1 MDSAENRPDPDEL
14 LASLIHEE
22 EKSKRGK
29 LKIFFGMC
37 AGVGKTYTML
47 QAAKVEKTKGC
58 DIIIGFV
65 ETHNRRETT
74 NLVEGFELVERKKL
88 GYKSTRV
95 EEMDLDAII
104 ARKPQIVLVDELAH
118 TNAPGSRHTKRF
130 QDVLEI
136 LENGISV
143 YTTVNVQHLESRSE
157 TVAQI
162 TGIIVRE
169 TLPDEIFE
177 NADEVEL
184 VDLSPDEL
192 LQRLSEGKVYT
203 PERSREAIMNFFRKG
218 NITALREMAL
228 RIVADRVDKQLH
240 DYMQEKRIRGP
251 WKSGLHLLVA
261 IDYKIQ
267 STRLLR
273 WAKNLAYSMGANI
286 QAIYVETS
294 HHVTAKENEQLNK
307 NINLAKQLGIKVRIV
322 TNYDLVEAIVE
333 YAQKENVTHIIVGKP
348 RVRNLIA
355 MLKLG
360 NFVNRLIR
368 YSGNIDVYILG
379 ADSQA
384 KGRYKEKVFVPSFTS
399 SIREYLTV
407 TLLVFLTSI
416 MLYLV
421 KDFVGY
427 QIVSFGLL
435 FLVSILAIFFG
446 SGPILIAAA
455 LSAIIWDYF
464 FIPPQ
469 FTLHIDKPED
479 LLMLIMFFIIAMLNG
494 ILTSRVR
501 RQEQKIRI
509 REERT
514 QALYQLTKELN
525 TASGMN
531 EVSGIAVKY
540 VHKYFGLESAIV
552 LKNELNQLDSAIQ
565 GGTNIRFSDNDF
577 SVANWVFKN
586 SAVAGKYT
594 DTLPSG
600 AYTFYPLAGNSG
612 NMGVIAAEMHRTF
625 TQGEEQF
632 WDACLSQVSGK
643 YEREFLRNAAKN
655 TYILSESEKLYKT
668 LFNSISHELRIPVA
682 TIIGASDTLL
692 TQCYP
697 EETKQALYSEINIAS
712 IRLNRLIEN
721 LLNMSRLE
729 SGYIKPRPDWC
740 DLHDIA
746 NNVAESL
753 QNELKPFKLITV
765 IPSDMP
771 LVKVDF
777 GLVEQA
783 LHNLILNT
791 TQIAPPGTIIRLK
804 IFYDNG
810 FLNLQVMDRGPG
822 FSAAELNFVFNKFY
836 RGKDAKTGG
845 TGLGLSIVKGFV
857 EAQGGTIIAENRA
870 NGGAKFTI
878 KIPVQRADI
887 NHQKKLKIHGHSR
900 HHTDH

>member
-1 MDSAENRPDPDEL
+1 MESTDNRPDPDEL
-14 LASLIHEE
+14 LASLRHEE

-47 QAAKVEKTKGC
+47 QAAKVEQQKGC
-58 DIIIGFV
+58 DIIIGYI
-65 ETHNRRETT
+65 ETHNRKETAM
-74 NLVEGFELVERKKL
+74 LVDGFEIIPRQKL
-88 GYKSTRV
+88 EYKSTKV
-95 EEMDLDAII
+95 QEMDLDAII
-104 ARKPQIVLVDELAH
+104 ARKPQVVLVDELAH
-118 TNAPGSRHTKRF
+118 TNAPGSRHIKRF
-130 QDVLEI
+130 QDVLEL
-136 LENGISV
+136 LENGINV

-162 TGIIVRE
+162 TGITVRE
-169 TLPDEIFE
+169 TLPDDIFE

-184 VDLSPDEL
+184 VDLSPEQL
-192 LQRLSEGKVYT
+192 LQRLAEGKVYA
-203 PERSREAIMNFFRKG
+203 PDRSREAIGNFFRKG

-240 DYMQEKRIRGP
+240 DYMQQKRIRGP

-261 IDYKIQ
+261 IDYSLQ

-273 WAKNLAYSMGANI
+273 WAKNLSYSMGANI

-294 HHVTAKENEQLNK
+294 RHLTSKEGEQLNK

-322 TNYDLVEAIVE
+322 TNYDVVNAIVDF
-333 YAQKENVTHIIVGKP
+333 AQKENATHIIVGKP
-348 RVRNLIA
+348 RVRNLFA
-355 MLKLG
+355 MLRLG

-379 ADSQA
+379 ADNQA

-399 SIREYLTV
+399 NMREYLTV
-407 TLLVFLTSI
+407 ILFVILTTVI
-416 MLYLV
+416 CYLV
-421 KDFVGY
+421 KDYIGY
-427 QIVSFGLL
+427 QVVSFGLL

-446 SGPILIAAA
+446 SGPILLAAA
-455 LSAIIWDYF
+455 FSALIWDYL

-479 LLMLIMFFIIAMLNG
+479 ILMLIMFFIIALLNG

-525 TASGMN
+525 TTSGIG
-531 EVSGIAVKY
+531 EVSKVAINY
-540 VHKYFGLESAIV
+540 VLKYFNLEAAIIP
-552 LKNELNQLDSAIQ
+552 KTEFNKLDNAVQ
-565 GGTNIRFSDNDF
+565 NGTTFSLSENDF
-577 SVANWVFKN
+577 SIANWVFKN
-586 SAVAGKYT
+586 GAIAGKYT

-600 AYTFYPLAGNSG
+600 SYTFYPLAGNSG
-612 NMGVIAAEMHRTF
+612 NMGVIAVELHRVF
-625 TQGEEQF
+625 TLGEEQF
-632 WDACLSQVSGK
+632 WDAFLSQISGK

-655 TYILSESEKLYKT
+655 NYILSESEKLYKT

-682 TIIGASDTLL
+682 TILGASDTLIS
-692 TQCYP
+692 QSYP
-697 EETKQALYSEINIAS
+697 EETKQKLYTEISIAS

-729 SGYIKPRPDWC
+729 SGHITPRPDWC
-740 DLHDIA
+740 DVHDIA
-746 NNVAESL
+746 NNVAETL
-753 QNELKPFKLITV
+753 QHELKPFKLTTV
-765 IPSDMP
+765 IPSDMQ
-771 LVKVDF
+771 LVKIDF
-777 GLVEQA
+777 GLIEQV
-783 LHNLILNT
+783 LHNLILNA
-791 TQIAPPGTIIRLK
+791 TQNAPTGTIIRLK

-810 FLNLQVMDRGPG
+810 FLNIQVMDRGSG
-822 FSAAELNFVFNKFY
+822 FAPSELNFVFDKFY

-857 EAQGGTIIAENRA
+857 VALGGTITAENRE
-870 NGGAKFTI
+870 NGGAKFVI
-878 KIPVQRADI
+878 KIPVEIADM
-887 NHQKKLKIHGHSR
+887 NQQKKDEKS
-900 HHTDH
+900 

>member
-1 MDSAENRPDPDEL
+1 MESVDNRPDPDEL
-14 LASLIHEE
+14 LAAIIQDE

-47 QAAKVEKTKGC
+47 QAAKVEKAKGR

-65 ETHNRRETT
+65 ETHNRKETAS
-74 NLVEGFELVERKKL
+74 LVEGFELIQRKKYE
-88 GYKSTRV
+88 YKSTQV
-95 EEMDLDAII
+95 QEMDLDAII

-118 TNAPGSRHTKRF
+118 TNAPGSRHNKRY
-130 QDVLEI
+130 QDVMEI
-136 LENGISV
+136 LENGINV

-192 LQRLSEGKVYT
+192 LQRLSEGKVYA

-251 WKSGLHLLVA
+251 WKSGSHLLIA
-261 IDYKIQ
+261 IDYSVQ

-273 WAKNLAYSMGANI
+273 WTKNLAYSMGANI

-294 HHVTAKENEQLNK
+294 HKLTAKENDQLNK

-322 TNYDLVEAIVE
+322 TNYDVISAIVDF
-333 YAQKENVTHIIVGKP
+333 AQKENATHIIVGKP
-348 RVRNLIA
+348 RVRNLFA
-355 MLKLG
+355 MLRLG

-379 ADSQA
+379 SDSQA
-384 KGRYKEKVFVPSFTS
+384 KGRYREKVFVPSFTS
-399 SIREYLTV
+399 NLREYLTV
-407 TLLVFLTSI
+407 TLFVFITS
-416 MLYLV
+416 LACYLI
-421 KDFVGY
+421 KDYIGY

-446 SGPILIAAA
+446 SGPILLAAA
-455 LSAIIWDYF
+455 LSAMIWDYL

-479 LLMLIMFFIIAMLNG
+479 ILMLIMFFIIALLNG

-525 TASGMN
+525 TASGMD
-531 EVSGIAVKY
+531 EVSKIANKY
-540 VHKYFGLESAIV
+540 VQKYFS
-552 LKNELNQLDSAIQ
+552 LDSAIILKTETGKLNNVVQ
-565 GGTNIRFSDNDF
+565 DGTTISLSENDF
-577 SVANWVFKN
+577 SIANWVFKN
-586 SAVAGKYT
+586 SVLAGKYT

-600 AYTFYPLAGNSG
+600 IFTFYPLAGNSG
-612 NMGVIAAEMHRTF
+612 NMGVIAVELHRIF

-632 WDACLSQVSGK
+632 WEAFLAQISGK

-655 TYILSESEKLYKT
+655 TYILSESDKLYKT

-682 TIIGASDTLL
+682 TILGASDTL
-692 TQCYP
+692 QSQNYP
-697 EETKQALYSEINIAS
+697 EETRQALYNEISIAS
-712 IRLNRLIEN
+712 IRLNQLIEN

-729 SGYIKPRPDWC
+729 SGHITSRPDWC
-740 DLHDIA
+740 DVHDIV
-746 NNVAESL
+746 NNVADSL
-753 QNELKPFKLITV
+753 LTELKPFKLSTV
-765 IPSDMP
+765 IPSDLP
-771 LVKVDF
+771 LVKIDF
-777 GLVEQA
+777 GLIEQV
-783 LHNLILNT
+783 LHNLILNS
-791 TQIAPPGTIIRLK
+791 TQNALAGSIIRLK
-804 IFYDNG
+804 IFYDDGN
-810 FLNLQVMDRGPG
+810 LNLRVMDRGPG
-822 FSAAELNFVFNKFY
+822 FDESELNFVFDKFY
-836 RGKDAKTGG
+836 RGKDAKAGG

-857 EAQGGTIIAENRA
+857 TAMGGAISVGNRK
-870 NGGAKFTI
+870 NGGAIFDI
-878 KIPVQRADI
+878 KIPIKISDL
-887 NHQKKLKIHGHSR
+887 NHKKIEDL
-900 HHTDH
+900 